1 MKHKIAIEETLRRVV
16 EVEAENP
23 SLAVCMAEDE
33 YNREEHVLTGNDFIG
48 VNITLAPEDKKA
60 QEYLSDSAFRNYVER
75 RFNGSS
81 ADIPLEDKA
90 RLAFGSL
97 DNAIHDFLAALPL
110 RCLAQ
115 HGQHGTGRPFLLQ
128 GSRGG
133 LPGGQPQTLPAD
145 TMGPGLLPGKQPDPT
160 GRNQLHRFQS
170 WP

>member
-16 EVEAENP
+16 EVEAESP

-33 YNREEHVLTGNDFIG
+33 YNKEEHVLTSNDFIG

-60 QEYLSDSAFRNYVER
+60 QEYLSDSAFRSYVER

-97 DNAIHDFLAALPL
+97 DNAIHDFH
-110 RCLAQ
+110 R
-115 HGQHGTGRPFLLQ
+115 Q
-128 GSRGG
+128 GDSPSAEEKEMNNRKAPTNRSPQG
-133 LPGGQPQTLPAD
+133 LILYIYNMLYSAGSSSFFA
-145 TMGPGLLPGKQPDPT
+145 
-160 GRNQLHRFQS
+160 RVARAFEIAF
-170 WP
+170 